1 MGVIHQMVTI
11 LKNNRSLSRSKK
23 RKFRNVKNR
32 SEIHS
37 NSEIEIQS
45 FSDKQVRSAIE
56 FQRKKRKKQNRKAFM
71 FTFSLVIISILII
84 YYLGGII
91 GDFFVTL
98 WSM

>member
-11 LKNNRSLSRSKK
+11 IKNNRNLSRSRK

-37 NSEIEIQS
+37 NNEMKIQS
-45 FSDKQVRSAIE
+45 FSDKQVRSTIE
-56 FQRKKRKKQNRKAFM
+56 FNKKRRKKENRKAFT
-71 FTFSLVIISILII
+71 FTLLLIIISLLII

-91 GDFFVTL
+91 GDFIVTL
-98 WSM
+98 